1 LSFDRYRDGKYGRLR
16 NGRSV
21 MATNRQDNDWLNQI
35 RRLYD
40 EDKLKL
46 QHEEEQRQMQARRAV
61 DELLNRSKAHEL
73 LRQVQKALLNG
84 AGILK
89 VLDKTKEYDRAVVL
103 MWHGP
108 ISAARRPD
116 IAGEDYSYI
125 LVGVRQGK
133 LWVNG
138 KPISEPSPEALKV
151 GLLEACKRP
160 QLGRAK

>member
-1 LSFDRYRDGKYGRLR
+1 MR
-16 NGRSV
+16 V
-21 MATNRQDNDWLNQI
+21 LNKT
-35 RRLYD
+35 
-40 EDKLKL
+40 EDY
-46 QHEEEQRQMQARRAV
+46 ERA
-61 DELLNRSKAHEL
+61 
-73 LRQVQKALLNG
+73 
-84 AGILK
+84 I
-89 VLDKTKEYDRAVVL
+89 VL

-125 LVGVRQGK
+125 LVAVKHGK

-138 KPISEPSPEALKV
+138 KPISEPTPEALKV

>member
-1 LSFDRYRDGKYGRLR
+1 
-16 NGRSV
+16 
-21 MATNRQDNDWLNQI
+21 MATNQQDNDWLNQI
-35 RRLYD
+35 RRLHD

-46 QHEEEQRQMQARRAV
+46 QHEEEQRQMQARQAV
-61 DELLNRSKAHEL
+61 DELLSRSKAHEL

-84 AGILK
+84 AGLLR
-89 VLDKTKEYDRAVVL
+89 VLNKTEEYDRAVVL

-116 IAGEDYSYI
+116 VVNEDYSYI
-125 LVGVRQGK
+125 LVGVKQGK

-138 KPISEPSPEALKV
+138 RPISEPTLEALKA